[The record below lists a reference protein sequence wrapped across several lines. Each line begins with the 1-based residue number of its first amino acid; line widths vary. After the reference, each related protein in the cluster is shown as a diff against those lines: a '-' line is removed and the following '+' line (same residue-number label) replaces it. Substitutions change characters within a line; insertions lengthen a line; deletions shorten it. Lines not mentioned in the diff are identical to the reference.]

1 MSAYPIVRSADS
13 GRTAYTVRM
22 EIRDTAAV

>member
-1 MSAYPIVRSADS
+1 MSAYPIVRKADS
-13 GRTAYTVRM
+13 GRTVYTVPM